1 MKVKQMIRLINNRES
16 KLGQRQLGFQLWIFK
31 FLFVLHTFAGKSIS
45 LIFFI
50 GNFKVSLTIGTTN
63 FEEFFGKTKP
73 MGKTYD
79 A

>member
-1 MKVKQMIRLINNRES
+1 MIRLINSRES

-31 FLFVLHTFAGKSIS
+31 FLLVLHTFAGKSIS

-50 GNFKVSLTIGTTN
+50 GNFKVALSIGTYN
-63 FEEFFGKTKP
+63 SEEFFGKTKP